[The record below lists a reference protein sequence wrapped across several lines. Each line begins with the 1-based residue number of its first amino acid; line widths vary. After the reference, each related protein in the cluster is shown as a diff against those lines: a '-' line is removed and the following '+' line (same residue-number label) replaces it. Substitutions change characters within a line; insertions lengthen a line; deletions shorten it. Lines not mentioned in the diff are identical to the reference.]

1 MNTTTLFSSAKGE
14 WATPRWLFAQ
24 LDAEFGFT
32 LDAAA
37 SAENALCP
45 RYYTAEVDALTQA
58 WRGVVWLNFP
68 YGAQAYRWVAK
79 AWDAVYTAQ
88 TATVAVVLCAA
99 RTDTRW
105 WHDYAMQGAE
115 IRFLTGRLHFGGS
128 PNPAPFPSA
137 VLVFDRRKRHPVAV
151 STMIPP
157 KGAR

>member
-1 MNTTTLFSSAKGE
+1 MNTATLFSSARSD
-14 WATPRWLFAQ
+14 WATPRWLFTA

-37 SAENALCP
+37 REDNALCG

-58 WRGVVWLNFP
+58 WRGVVWCNPP
-68 YGAQAYRWVAK
+68 YSRRVGQWVEKGFMEAYGGHA
-79 AWDAVYTAQ
+79 
-88 TATVAVVLCAA
+88 AVVVMLVAA

-105 WHDYAMQGAE
+105 WADYAMEGAE
-115 IRFLTGRLHFGGS
+115 IRFIRGRLHFGGS

-137 VLVFDRRKRHPVAV
+137 VLVFDRRQPHPVAV
-151 STMIPP
+151 RTMSPP